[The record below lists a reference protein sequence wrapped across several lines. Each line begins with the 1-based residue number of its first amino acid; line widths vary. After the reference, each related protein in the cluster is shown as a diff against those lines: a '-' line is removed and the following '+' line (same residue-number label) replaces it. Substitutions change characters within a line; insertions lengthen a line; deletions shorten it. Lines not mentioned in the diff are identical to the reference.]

1 MCIKVR
7 NSTRTPPY
15 YHTMIFLQAMNDS
28 TELPSQQLDD
38 VLYVA
43 VHLEPLALQAVWLE
57 KIECHHKFFYH
68 RNGEVYNIAV
78 QIPIDLS
85 HRSLGCMFSVVELSI
100 RLSIFPVL
108 ARDILLTFLHNAL
121 LSDHFKL
128 YHTCIPSLVCT

>member
-1 MCIKVR
+1 MHQGKKL
-7 NSTRTPPY
+7 NKNTPY
-15 YHTMIFLQAMNDS
+15 YHTMMFLQAMNDS

-57 KIECHHKFFYH
+57 KIECHHKLYYHRKGEVYIIVVH
-68 RNGEVYNIAV
+68 RNGEVYIIVV

-100 RLSIFPVL
+100 SQ
-108 ARDILLTFLHNAL
+108 
-121 LSDHFKL
+121 FKQEI
-128 YHTCIPSLVCT
+128 YC